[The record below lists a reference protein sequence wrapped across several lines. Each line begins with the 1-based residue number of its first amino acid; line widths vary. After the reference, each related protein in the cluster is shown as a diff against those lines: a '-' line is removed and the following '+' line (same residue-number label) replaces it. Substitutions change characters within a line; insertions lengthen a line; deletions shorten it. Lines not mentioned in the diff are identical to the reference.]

1 MSVLYPFSASS
12 QLGQRRCHNVIIT
25 SWLTLSQRCG
35 TFENESCSDVGLRR
49 CDNIAVWCSQDVAT
63 TLLQRRHNIKHLV
76 SRPFHYGQFGFLFR
90 HRNVRELQKYL
101 NIEFSLWRARRTLVN
116 SWICLLLVCEQDK
129 VARLGAKVAMKRL
142 GRGKKRLQRNI
153 VDLSPDIP
161 TLPNRWSLH
170 GEWTWNAHTQEY

>member
-35 TFENESCSDVGLRR
+35 TVKNESCSNVGLQR
-49 CDNIAVWCSQDVAT
+49 CDNIVVWCSQDVAT

-76 SRPFHYGQFGFLFR
+76 SRPFHYGQFGFLSR

-101 NIEFSLWRARRTLVN
+101 NIEFSLWQARRTLVN

-129 VARLGAKVAMKRL
+129 VARLGAKVFSATSL
-142 GRGKKRLQRNI
+142 ICPLTFQLFQTDEVFTVNGRE
-153 VDLSPDIP
+153 
-161 TLPNRWSLH
+161 T
-170 GEWTWNAHTQEY
+170 HTHKGIKWQ